1 MGKKEKKETGPGEGH
16 KKQFCGFHSIRHV
29 AKQAPDA
36 RAKIDSPLLLL
47 ALGLCDLLEGR

>member
-1 MGKKEKKETGPGEGH
+1 VGKKEKKETGPGEGH